1 MNTVLFPMNT
11 TLPVVS
17 KNRARAFTEA
27 HRRNM
32 TLLAIQLWR
41 SERLRREAQIRNSPA
56 GNVPYFQQPQPPSR
70 PPR

>member
-1 MNTVLFPMNT
+1 MNTVVFPMNT
-11 TLPVVS
+11 TLPTATP
-17 KNRARAFTEA
+17 RARAYVEA

-41 SERLRREAQIRNSPA
+41 SERLRREQQLRTKVVERP
-56 GNVPYFQQPQPPSR
+56 PYFQQPQPPTR